1 MLRSSLHFVTN
12 HWRNK
17 CFFQLNHC
25 THAVRFLG
33 THQLDSNDYI
43 QALYNKLSTKD
54 PYQFLDQNIEN
65 NEVLKVDENLS
76 SSPEFK
82 DFLNIIAKCDASE
95 VSNSEM
101 SGIQKFSEKFQD
113 WTRVSQLRVG
123 FLMHLD
129 KRINSSEYLTKVI
142 RHMSSVNPFDAGP
155 HDLTALLLLIYFKRD
170 LSVEYLS
177 EYLDLGALQTALALN
192 IDNKKMTPEEICAVC
207 LGLKRIADMKVNLP
221 MLRKS
226 LYTQLRMFQAKDD
239 PLDDF
244 FVITL
249 LTTLSKG
256 NLVFMDHVDLVRDM
270 LFNFEN
276 EVSHLNLDTT
286 IKLLTFPLTLGFSN
300 ETIETFVFNKVKS
313 DLERLEPWDLVQLCN
328 YISKQSR
335 QFAVTDDLLE
345 LLETKLDNLNNLDEL
360 MDIIECFHYL
370 SHISVYSQKFNSVLF
385 EAVNLLPEDYFKQD
399 SDFSAITKDVSLHI
413 MERFGI
419 RDVLMERE
427 KVFERNSNKTISVF
441 TRIPAFI
448 STSYRIESNDHHNLI
463 ESYRADFISKGDHRR
478 LPMELYVPQMDIK
491 TLDRRSKQLINCF
504 RALVR
509 FMGNEQYVG
518 VTRILPHFTEPD
530 IVFGNIGGNCLT
542 IPTYLTDPD
551 FVGFRKAPPGDWWV
565 IVVGTRKSHDL
576 RGNIIGQEAAKLRQL
591 KTLGYTPIVIPY
603 TDLGAFGTVTKSLS
617 RLLKTENV
625 SLPNLDDGIR
635 ERKRKF

>member
-1 MLRSSLHFVTN
+1 MLRTSLNFVTK

-17 CFFQLNHC
+17 NFFQLNHC
-25 THAVRFLG
+25 SLNVRFLG

-43 QALYNKLSTKD
+43 IALCNKLSTKD

-95 VSNSEM
+95 VSNSELTD
-101 SGIQKFSEKFQD
+101 IQKFSEKFQD
-113 WTRVSQLRVG
+113 WTKVSQLRVG

-129 KRINSSEYLTKVI
+129 KRINSSEYLTKII

-177 EYLDLGALQTALALN
+177 EYLDLEALQTALSIN
-192 IDNKKMTPEEICAVC
+192 IDSKKMTPEEICAVC
-207 LGLKRIADMKVNLP
+207 LGLKRIADMKVNSSL
-221 MLRKS
+221 LRKS
-226 LYTQLRMFQAKDD
+226 LFKQLSQFQAKDD

-244 FVITL
+244 FVVTL

-256 NLVFMDHVDLVRDM
+256 NLVFMDDVDLVRNM
-270 LFNFEN
+270 LFNLEDQI
-276 EVSHLNLDTT
+276 SHLNLDTA

-300 ETIETFVFNKVKS
+300 DTIETFVFNKVRT
-313 DLERLEPWDLVQLCN
+313 EIQRLEPWDLVQLCN
-328 YISKQSR
+328 YISKQHK
-335 QFAVTDDLLE
+335 QFAVTDDILD
-345 LLETKLDNLNNLDEL
+345 LLETKLDNLKNLDEL

-370 SHISVYSQKFNSVLF
+370 SHMSVYSHKFNSVLF
-385 EAVNLLPEDYFKQD
+385 EAVNSLPGDYFKEE
-399 SDFSAITKDVSLHI
+399 SGLSAITKDVSLRI
-413 MERFGI
+413 MESLGM
-419 RDVLMERE
+419 RDDLIERE
-427 KVFERNSNKTISVF
+427 KIYERNSNKTISIF

-448 STSYRIESNDHHNLI
+448 STSYRIESDAQNILI
-463 ESYRADFISKGDHRR
+463 DSSRADFISKGDHRR

-491 TLDRRSKQLINCF
+491 NLDKRSKQLINCF

-551 FVGFRKAPPGDWWV
+551 FVGFRRSPPGDWWV

-576 RGNIIGQEAAKLRQL
+576 SGNIIGQEAAKLRQL

-603 TDLGAFGTVTKSLS
+603 TDLGAFGTVIKSLS
-617 RLLKTENV
+617 RLLKTENI

-635 ERKRKF
+635 ERNRKF